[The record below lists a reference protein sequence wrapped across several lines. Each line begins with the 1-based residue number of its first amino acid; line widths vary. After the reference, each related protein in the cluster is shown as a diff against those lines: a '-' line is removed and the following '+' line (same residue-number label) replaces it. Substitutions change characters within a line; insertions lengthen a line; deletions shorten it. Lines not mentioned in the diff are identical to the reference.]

1 MTDVTGE
8 NSGNCKNGRGG
19 GISKNGKL
27 QPKLRFKG
35 FTDAWEQQQI
45 EKIFNYERPD
55 KYICF
60 DKDIERSGAVPVLT
74 ANKAFILGYTNDS
87 SNVYHRASIIFDD
100 FTMDS
105 KFVDFSYKVRSSAL
119 KILTVKAD
127 HDLYFAYTLLSNQHF
142 PDMGHARHYI
152 SYVQKISVLLPN
164 AEAQLTVSHLFRCLD
179 SLIAAAER
187 KVCLLK
193 KKKHA
198 YLNHIFTQHLR
209 FTGHTTPW
217 HQQAFK
223 ELVSRQ
229 SKTNGFSLLPT
240 VEYEDIIPGE
250 GRLNKNIYK
259 KKKGKHGVLFQ
270 QGDILFGKLRP
281 YLKNWVFA
289 EFDGIAVGDFWVLRR
304 LTGMNNRFLFF
315 LIQSPS
321 FEAVSSLST
330 GTKMPRA
337 DWNLVSNTLFS
348 IPTEQAEQTE
358 IARFFQT
365 LDSLIA
371 AAERKVSLLK
381 KRKQAYLQKMFV

>member
-209 FTGHTTPW
+209 FTGHTTPL
-217 HQQAFK
+217 QTK
-223 ELVSRQ
+223 KL
-229 SKTNGFSLLPT
+229 G
-240 VEYEDIIPGE
+240 DISDIQTGSSDVQDAIPDGLYPFFVRSEVILRSNRYLYDGESILIPGE
-250 GRLNKNIYK
+250 GRIGEVIHYY
-259 KKKGKHGVLFQ
+259 KGKFDYHQRVYKISDFVNRIVPKFIFFSMQ
-270 QGDILFGKLRP
+270 YSFKKHALRHTV
-281 YLKNWVFA
+281 KATV
-289 EFDGIAVGDFWVLRR
+289 DSLR
-304 LTGMNNRFLFF
+304 LPT
-315 LIQSPS
+315 I
-321 FEAVSSLST
+321 SSYTVNLSEE
-330 GTKMPRA
+330 
-337 DWNLVSNTLFS
+337 S
-348 IPTEQAEQTE
+348 EQ
-358 IARFFQT
+358 IKIVHFFQI
-365 LDSLIA
+365 LDSLITA
-371 AAERKVSLLK
+371 TERKVNLLK
-381 KRKQAYLQKMFV
+381 KKKQAYLQKMFI